1 MEIIL
6 KEDVEGLG
14 YKGDLLDVKP
24 GYGRNYLIPRGIA
37 VLATSSQKKMW
48 EENKRQSQHKEEK
61 LLKEAE
67 NMRDA
72 ISKLDIKVGAKVSE
86 TGKIFGSITT
96 LQIAESLAGMGLR
109 VDRKSI
115 ELKDENIKQAGK
127 YKADIKLH
135 KDISLSVEFEVV
147 GE

>member
-37 VLATSSQKKMW
+37 VLATSFQKKVW

-96 LQIAESLAGMGLR
+96 LQIAESLAGMGLQI
-109 VDRKSI
+109 DRKSI

-135 KDISLSVEFEVV
+135 KDISFSVEFEVV